1 MAFLA
6 FGYDGSIRID
16 THINSTGFL
25 RGIDEI
31 NRGFDGMNT
40 SLKKLGGM
48 IATVFGAAA
57 IIKFGSDSIE
67 AASDLSDAWMGLV
80 SIVEGQ
86 GKSFSKAKSFINAYI
101 SDGLVPLENAVTAYK
116 NLAARGYSTDQ
127 IEQTLTR
134 LKDAAAFGRQSSY
147 TLGEAISTA
156 TEGLKNENSILVD
169 NAGVTKNVAKMWDEY
184 AKSIGTTAKNL
195 TQQQKIQ
202 AEVNGIME
210 ETSFQVGDAAKL
222 AGTYSGQLAML
233 SFNYQKLKVAVGEA
247 LIPIAQA
254 VLPGIDAIISALTK
268 LANMFAKVTAML
280 FGKSTKVVAT
290 GNKQMAQTA
299 GAAAKANDN
308 LAKSLGGAGSA
319 AKKAAEEAETAVA
332 AFDEFNILSFPDKS
346 GGSGSGSGGA
356 GDGFDPSIPD
366 VDDAIG
372 DYEAVQEEFETLADL
387 FVKMLED
394 MLAAMPKFKQALL
407 DFADAF
413 NDFNQKLYDA
423 FKDPRILPLVEEL
436 GRQLADA
443 LNALVNA
450 IDWNLW
456 GRTLGAGLNLG
467 LQFLTEF
474 LYNFDWINLGR
485 KLADFINGL
494 ASEIDWY
501 DFGRLL
507 WAGFKIALETL
518 GGFLVGLD
526 MPLLAQAASNIVKG
540 FFDEMKNT
548 IERIPWEQI
557 GMQIAKFLNNIDW
570 VGIIKSIGKALG
582 SMVDAAVELVSG
594 FIKTAD
600 TGSIVAAILALGLA
614 ALNASK
620 GKLKTLFEKVS
631 IPVGLVL
638 VADSIQ
644 DILFGNGLTWKNIL
658 EGAAGGALAG
668 AGLGANLASKLGLT
682 WVQGVLGG
690 AVIGLGVS
698 LLIESIADIIADGLN
713 IGNSILGA
721 IGGAIAG
728 AAAGFLYM
736 GGSGGAILGA
746 SIGVGISL
754 VIESIT
760 DVAVKGLNLSNGVVG
775 LIGGAL
781 AGAGIGFYLGGPLGA
796 AIGATIGA
804 GVSIAIEGIVAQLT
818 GGIDILGAIMTV
830 LGTALAGAGIGFA
843 VGGIPGAIAGAVI
856 GLAAGVV
863 IEITGIDIAGEKAY
877 AATEDFQTMTRVIEE
892 CEDAASR
899 SSTAM
904 ETLGRNIDGLNTSLA
919 DVGAA
924 QSLVDEIYEI
934 NENANA
940 SAYELEMMAT
950 KVEILNGMGLNNLH
964 LTIDETTGRIVETK
978 EATDQLIASLQKEA
992 EAAALQQLLVQA
1004 YKDRYT
1010 AVADA
1015 ETAVKSITVAE
1026 QALAQTEKELTN
1038 TPFWDV
1044 KRRAELTAQEE
1055 KQTEALQAAT
1065 EARNESVAAY
1075 DQLNG
1080 AIDTYSVALT
1090 DLDTKE
1096 ADVGVELEKRMD
1108 SVRSTVEGVANDMPG
1123 YGRNIGDGLEQG
1135 MSEGISEN
1143 ETKSI
1148 FERIG
1153 DWFKNLFGIHSPSTV
1168 FKEFGENLVAGLI
1181 NGIKETWDGVLEFF
1195 KTGVDA
1201 IKEFFSG
1208 AWEDVKSKTSDAW
1221 NAIKETVSGI
1231 WDGIKEKAGTVF
1243 DGIKETI
1250 GTAWDGLKEKTSAV
1264 WDEIKTT
1271 LGTLWDGLK
1280 EKVGTIFD
1288 GIKEKISTIWDNI
1301 KEKTS
1306 TIWDNIKT
1314 TLSTAW
1320 DNLKTAATEKFENIK
1335 TAISTAWDNVKA
1347 KTTEIW
1353 NSIKTT
1359 LSTLWNELKTTVTTV
1374 FTEIKNKVVEVWTT
1388 IKNEAVSK
1396 WNEIKSAISEKIE
1409 NIKTA
1414 VSEGFAKVKDTIT
1427 GKVTEAIDALKN
1439 KDWASVGRG
1448 IVDGIANGLNGIFD
1462 KLRSWASRVWDSVSS
1477 AFDGGGKSSGSGGR
1491 RTGSRAASYSA
1502 YRMTPELPAG
1512 YSAAVLPKLANGAVI
1527 PPNRQFAAI
1536 LGDQRSGVNIE
1547 TPLKTIETALQ
1558 NVMERYAGSGDIN
1571 ITVES
1576 VLDGKVIAR
1585 NTVTHINDMTRSAGK
1600 PVLLF

>member
-1 MAFLA
+1 MA

-16 THINSTGFL
+16 THINSTGFV
-25 RGIDEI
+25 RGIGEM
-31 NRGFDGMNT
+31 NRGFGSMTN
-40 SLKKLGGM
+40 SLTKIGKL
-48 IATVFGAAA
+48 IATAFGAAA
-57 IIKFGSDSIE
+57 IIKFGKDSID
-67 AASDLSDAWMGLV
+67 AASNLSNAWMGLG

-86 GKSFSKAKSFINAYI
+86 GKSFSKAKGFINDYI

-116 NLAARGYSTDQ
+116 NLAARGYSTEQ

-169 NAGVTKNVAKMWDEY
+169 NAGVTKNVAKMWDDY
-184 AKSIGTTAKNL
+184 AKSIGTTANNL

-210 ETSFQVGDAAKL
+210 ETKFQIGDAAKL
-222 AGTYSGQLAML
+222 AGTYSGQVAML
-233 SFNYQKLKVAVGEA
+233 SFNFQQLKVAVGEA

-254 VLPGIDAIISALTK
+254 VLPGINAIISALTK

-280 FGKSTKVVAT
+280 FGKSTKVVST
-290 GNKQMAQTA
+290 GNAQMAKTA
-299 GAAAKANDN
+299 NSAAKANDK
-308 LAKSLGGAGSA
+308 LADSLGGAGSA

-346 GGSGSGSGGA
+346 SSGGSGGGA
-356 GDGFDPSIPD
+356 GGGFDPSIPD
-366 VDDAIG
+366 VDDTID

-413 NDFNQKLYDA
+413 NEFNQKLYDA

-443 LNALVNA
+443 LNSLVNA

-494 ASEIDWY
+494 AKEIDWY

-507 WAGFKIALETL
+507 WAGWKIALETL
-518 GGFLVGLD
+518 AGFIVGLD
-526 MPLLAQAASNIVKG
+526 MPVLAKAASDTIKG
-540 FFDEMKNT
+540 FFDEMKKT

-570 VGIIKSIGKALG
+570 IGIIKSIGKAIG
-582 SMVDAAVELVSG
+582 SMVDAAVELIAG
-594 FIKTAD
+594 FFKTAD
-600 TGSIVAAILALGLA
+600 PSSIVAAIVALGLA
-614 ALNASK
+614 ALKASK
-620 GKLKTLFEKVS
+620 GKLKTLFEKVTVP
-631 IPVGLVL
+631 IGLIL
-638 VADSIQ
+638 LADSIQ
-644 DILFGNGLTWKNIL
+644 DILLSSGLTLKNIL

-668 AGLGANLASKLGLT
+668 AGLGAKLASKLGLT
-682 WVQGVLGG
+682 WAQGMLGG
-690 AVIGLGVS
+690 AIIGIGLS
-698 LLIESIADIIADGLN
+698 LLLESISDIIVKGLN
-713 IGNSILGA
+713 AGNGLLGA

-728 AAAGFLYM
+728 AVPGFLYL
-736 GGSGGAILGA
+736 GGTGGAILGA
-746 SIGVGISL
+746 SIGVGLSL
-754 VIESIT
+754 LIESIT
-760 DVAVKGLNLSNGVVG
+760 DIAVKGLNLANGVVG

-843 VGGIPGAIAGAVI
+843 VGNIPGAIAGAVI

-863 IEITGIDIAGEKAY
+863 IEITGIDISGEKAY

-892 CEDAASR
+892 CEAAASR

-904 ETLGRNIDGLNTSLA
+904 ETLGRNIDGLNTSFA

-940 SAYELEMMAT
+940 SAYELEMMKT
-950 KVEILNGMGLNNLH
+950 KVELLNSMGLNNLH
-964 LTIDETTGRIVETK
+964 LTIDETTGRINETK
-978 EATDQLIASLQKEA
+978 EATDRLIASLQKEA
-992 EAAALQQLLVQA
+992 ETAALQQLLVQA

-1015 ETAVKSITVAE
+1015 ETAVKNITVAE

-1044 KRRAELTAQEE
+1044 KKRAELTAQEE
-1055 KQTEALQAAT
+1055 KQAEALQAAV

-1075 DQLNG
+1075 DQLSG
-1080 AIDTYSVALT
+1080 AIDTYSTALT
-1090 DLDTKE
+1090 DLNGQE
-1096 ADVGVELEKRMD
+1096 ANVGVELEKRMD
-1108 SVRSTVEGVANDMPG
+1108 SVRGTVEGVANDMPG
-1123 YGRNIGDGLEQG
+1123 YGRDIGEGLNKG
-1135 MSEGISEN
+1135 MSESISET
-1143 ETKSI
+1143 ETKGI
-1148 FERIG
+1148 FGKIG
-1153 DWFKNLFGIHSPSTV
+1153 DWFKNLFGIHSPSKV
-1168 FKEFGENLVAGLI
+1168 FMEFGENLVAGLI
-1181 NGIKETWDGVLEFF
+1181 QGIKDAWDGILDIFS
-1195 KTGVDA
+1195 TGVDA
-1201 IKEFFSG
+1201 IKNFFSG
-1208 AWEDVKSKTSDAW
+1208 AWEDVKGKTSDAW

-1231 WDGIKEKAGTVF
+1231 WDSIKEKAGAIF
-1243 DGIKETI
+1243 DEIKEKI
-1250 GTAWDGLKEKTSAV
+1250 GAAWDGLKEKTSAV
-1264 WDEIKTT
+1264 WE
-1271 LGTLWDGLK
+1271 
-1280 EKVGTIFD
+1280 
-1288 GIKEKISTIWDNI
+1288 
-1301 KEKTS
+1301 
-1306 TIWDNIKT
+1306 NIKT
-1314 TLSTAW
+1314 TLSETWDKLKTVAAEKFENIKTAISTAWDNIKSKTTEVWNNIKTALSDVW

-1335 TAISTAWDNVKA
+1335 TAISTAWENVKT

-1353 NSIKTT
+1353 NNIKTT
-1359 LSTLWNELKTTVTTV
+1359 LTTLWNELKTTVATV

-1388 IKNEAVSK
+1388 IKNEAVEK
-1396 WNEIKSAISEKIE
+1396 WNEIKSTISEKIE

-1414 VSEGFAKVKDTIT
+1414 VSEGFAKVKETIT
-1427 GKVTEAIDALKN
+1427 GKVTEAIDSLKN
-1439 KDWASVGRG
+1439 KDWASVGRS
-1448 IVDGIANGLNGIFD
+1448 IVDGIFNGLHGIFD
-1462 KLRSWASRVWDSVSS
+1462 KLTRWAKDVWNSISS
-1477 AFDGGGKSSGSGGR
+1477 AFDGGSRSSSGGSGR
-1491 RTGSRAASYSA
+1491 RSGSRAASYSS
-1502 YRMTPELPAG
+1502 YRMAAEPA
-1512 YSAAVLPKLANGAVI
+1512 YASVQLPKLANGAVI
-1527 PPNRQFAAI
+1527 PPNQQFMAI
-1536 LGDQRSGVNIE
+1536 LGDQRRGINVE
-1547 TPLKTIETALQ
+1547 TPLSTIKQALAETMQ
-1558 NVMERYAGSGDIN
+1558 EMGSAGGDIVIN
-1571 ITVES
+1571 LTNEMDGTV
-1576 VLDGKVIAR
+1576 LTRKVIRIA
-1585 NTVTHINDMTRSAGK
+1585 NDMTRSAGK

>member
-548 IERIPWEQI
+548 IERIQWGEI
-557 GMQIAKFLNNIDW
+557 GTQIATFLNNVDWYGSITSVLSAISSAFNALRDLVRNFVDTMDWSGIAKQIYTAINDSMGKIDW
-570 VGIIKSIGKALG
+570 HGLGQALGDLFVNAFNFLREIIAGIDWFKIGQDIAEFLSGIDFKEVAEAIYNLLCAAFDAAIELLAGFISKADNNVLIGAFALLFGPKILSSLSIYIKDFAKSIFDSLKSALATVFAGKDLMDASGLVG
-582 SMVDAAVELVSG
+582 KLAQVFAIAKSSAYSFSEAMQMVFG
-594 FIKTAD
+594 P
-600 TGSIVAAILALGLA
+600 GSIVAG
-614 ALNASK
+614 
-620 GKLKTLFEKVS
+620 
-631 IPVGLVL
+631 
-638 VADSIQ
+638 
-644 DILFGNGLTWKNIL
+644 
-658 EGAAGGALAG
+658 
-668 AGLGANLASKLGLT
+668 
-682 WVQGVLGG
+682 
-690 AVIGLGVS
+690 
-698 LLIESIADIIADGLN
+698 
-713 IGNSILGA
+713 
-721 IGGAIAG
+721 IAG
-728 AAAGFLYM
+728 VV
-736 GGSGGAILGA
+736 GGAILAVTNFISMLKDGFSWVKEALMLLGTAITAVGA
-746 SIGVGISL
+746 IILGAPAAVTAVVAGIVAAVSTL
-754 VIESIT
+754 V
-760 DVAVKGLNLSNGVVG
+760 VAVKDVYDGMK
-775 LIGGAL
+775 
-781 AGAGIGFYLGGPLGA
+781 
-796 AIGATIGA
+796 
-804 GVSIAIEGIVAQLT
+804 E
-818 GGIDILGAIMTV
+818 
-830 LGTALAGAGIGFA
+830 
-843 VGGIPGAIAGAVI
+843 
-856 GLAAGVV
+856 
-863 IEITGIDIAGEKAY
+863 AGEEAY
-877 AATEDFQTMTRVIEE
+877 AASEDFQTMERIIDE
-892 CEDAASR
+892 CGEASSR

-904 ETLGRNIDGLNTSLA
+904 QTLEKNVDGLNTSLA

-950 KVEILNGMGLNNLH
+950 KVEILNSMGLNKLH

-992 EAAALQQLLVQA
+992 ETAALQQMLVQA

-1015 ETAVKSITVAE
+1015 ETAAKSITVAE

-1044 KRRAELTAQEE
+1044 KKRAELTAQEE
-1055 KQTEALQAAT
+1055 KQTEALQAAV
-1065 EARNESVAAY
+1065 EARDESVAAY
-1075 DQLNG
+1075 EQLNG

-1108 SVRSTVEGVANDMPG
+1108 FVRSTVEGVANDMPG
-1123 YGRNIGDGLEQG
+1123 YGRNIGEGLNQG
-1135 MSEGISEN
+1135 MSESISET
-1143 ETKSI
+1143 ETKGI
-1148 FERIG
+1148 FGKIK
-1153 DWFKNLFGIHSPSTV
+1153 DWVEGLFDMHSPSKV
-1168 FKEFGENLVAGLI
+1168 FEGYGQNLVAGLI

-1250 GTAWDGLKEKTSAV
+1250 GAAWDGLKEKTSAV

-1271 LGTLWDGLK
+1271 LGALWDGLK

-1414 VSEGFAKVKDTIT
+1414 VSEGFAKVKDIIT

>member
-1 MAFLA
+1 MA

-25 RGIDEI
+25 RGIGEI

-57 IIKFGSDSIE
+57 IIKFGSDSIK
-67 AASDLSDAWMGLV
+67 AASDLSNAWMGLG

-86 GKSFSKAKSFINAYI
+86 GKSFSRAKSFINDYI

-116 NLAARGYSTDQ
+116 NLAARWYSTEE
-127 IEQTLTR
+127 IEKVMIA
-134 LKDAAAFGRQSSY
+134 LKDSAAFSRQSAYSM
-147 TLGEAISTA
+147 GEAIQSS

-169 NAGVTKNVAKMWDEY
+169 NAGVTKNVYKMWEDY
-184 AKSIGTTAKNL
+184 AKSIGTTVNKL
-195 TQQQKIQ
+195 TKQQKIQ
-202 AEVNGIME
+202 AEVNGILE
-210 ETSFQVGDAAKL
+210 ETKFQVGDAAKL
-222 AGTYSGQLAML
+222 AGTYSGQVAML
-233 SFNYQKLKVAVGEA
+233 SFNFQQLKVAVGEA

-254 VLPGIDAIISALTK
+254 ILPSINAIIAALVK
-268 LANMFAKVTAML
+268 LANMFAKVTALL

-290 GNKQMAQTA
+290 GQKEIAST
-299 GAAAKANDN
+299 GAAAAGSADK
-308 LAKSLGGAGSA
+308 LADSLGKTGSA
-319 AKKAAEEAETAVA
+319 AKKAGEEMETALA
-332 AFDEFNILSFPDKS
+332 PFDEFNILAFSASKNA
-346 GGSGSGSGGA
+346 GGSGGGGGA
-356 GDGFDPSIPD
+356 GGEFDPGIPD
-366 VDDAIG
+366 VDDTID

-394 MLAAMPKFKQALL
+394 MLKAMPRFKQALL

-413 NDFNQKLYDA
+413 NEMNQKLYDA
-423 FKDPRILPLVEEL
+423 FKDPRLLPLVEEL

-518 GGFLVGLD
+518 AGFIVGLD
-526 MPLLAQAASNIVKG
+526 MPLLAKAASDTIKG

-668 AGLGANLASKLGLT
+668 AGLGAKLASKLGLT

-760 DVAVKGLNLSNGVVG
+760 DIAVKGINLANGVVG

-830 LGTALAGAGIGFA
+830 LGTAIAGAGLGFA
-843 VGGIPGAIAGAVI
+843 LGGIPGAVGGFVI
-856 GLAAGVV
+856 GLFAGIK
-863 IEITGIDIAGEKAY
+863 IELTGIDIAGEKAY
-877 AATEDFQTMTRVIEE
+877 AATEDFQTMTRVIDE
-892 CEDAASR
+892 CEAAASR
-899 SSTAM
+899 SSTAIQ
-904 ETLGRNIDGLNTSLA
+904 TLGDRIGGLSTSMA
-919 DVGAA
+919 DIGAA
-924 QSLVDEIYEI
+924 QSLADEIYEI
-934 NENANA
+934 NDNANA
-940 SAYELEMMAT
+940 SAYELELMAT
-950 KVEILNGMGLNNLH
+950 KVELLNSMGLNGLH
-964 LTIDETTGRIVETK
+964 LTIDETTGRIVQTK

-992 EAAALQQLLVQA
+992 ETAALQQMLVQA

-1015 ETAVKSITVAE
+1015 EKAVKNMTVAE

-1038 TPFWDV
+1038 TPFWDL
-1044 KRRAELTAQEE
+1044 KKRAELTAQEE

-1065 EARNESVAAY
+1065 EARNKSIEAY
-1075 DQLNG
+1075 NQLNG
-1080 AIDTYSVALT
+1080 AINTYSDAITGLK
-1090 DLDTKE
+1090 DYE
-1096 ADVGVELEKRMD
+1096 ADVGLTLEERMG
-1108 SVRSTVEGVANDMPG
+1108 SVIETVEGVANDMPE
-1123 YGRNIGDGLEQG
+1123 YGRNISEGLQNGISDGLDEKK
-1135 MSEGISEN
+1135 
-1143 ETKSI
+1143 TKDT
-1148 FERIG
+1148 FLKLPE
-1153 DWFKNLFGIHSPSTV
+1153 WVQTLFDMHSPSRL
-1168 FKEFGENLVAGLI
+1168 FYGFGENIVAGLL
-1181 NGIKETWDGVLEFF
+1181 NGIKETWNGILEFF
-1195 KTGVDA
+1195 TTGVDA
-1201 IKEFFSG
+1201 IKAKAQEKFEEVRQKVSE
-1208 AWEDVKSKTSDAW
+1208 AWQNISSDIPQKWGEIKSTLGDFWTKISETAREKFEDVRKKVVEAWANVKSDAADKW
-1221 NAIKETVSGI
+1221 EEIKSTLKESWSKIADTTKEKFEDIRQKVSQAWANIKSDAPGKWSEIKETLAESWRI
-1231 WDGIKEKAGTVF
+1231 IH
-1243 DGIKETI
+1243 ET
-1250 GTAWDGLKEKTSAV
+1250 AQ
-1264 WDEIKTT
+1264 
-1271 LGTLWDGLK
+1271 
-1280 EKVGTIFD
+1280 
-1288 GIKEKISTIWDNI
+1288 
-1301 KEKTS
+1301 
-1306 TIWDNIKT
+1306 
-1314 TLSTAW
+1314 
-1320 DNLKTAATEKFENIK
+1320 EKFENIRQK
-1335 TAISTAWDNVKA
+1335 VSEAWQN
-1347 KTTEIW
+1347 
-1353 NSIKTT
+1353 IK
-1359 LSTLWNELKTTVTTV
+1359 SD
-1374 FTEIKNKVVEVWTT
+1374 
-1388 IKNEAVSK
+1388 SPGK
-1396 WNEIKSAISEKIE
+1396 WNEILSTLVSAWE
-1409 NIKTA
+1409 NIKARA
-1414 VSEGFAKVKDTIT
+1414 VEKFGDIKESIFNKLNE
-1427 GKVTEAIDALKN
+1427 LKN

-1477 AFDGGGKSSGSGGR
+1477 AFDGGGRSSGSSR
-1491 RTGSRAASYSA
+1491 RSSSRRSSSRTVSYSD
-1502 YRMTPELPAG
+1502 YRLTPAAMTG
-1512 YSAAVLPKLANGAVI
+1512 YSVRPLPKLANGAVI
-1527 PPNRQFAAI
+1527 PPNQQFMAI
-1536 LGDQRSGVNIE
+1536 LGDQRSGTNIE
-1547 TPLKTIETALQ
+1547 APLGTIEKALQ
-1558 NVMERYAGSGDIN
+1558 NVLDRNGGMGNGGGPLEIKLMVDKK
-1571 ITVES
+1571 
-1576 VLDGKVIAR
+1576 VLAR
-1585 NTVTHINDMTRSAGK
+1585 VVVPEINDMTRSAGK
-1600 PVLLF
+1600 PVLLM

>member
-1 MAFLA
+1 MA

-25 RGIDEI
+25 RGIGDI

-57 IIKFGSDSIE
+57 IIKFGRDSIK
-67 AASDLSDAWMGLV
+67 AASDLSNAWLGLG
-80 SIVEGQ
+80 SIIEGQ
-86 GKSFSKAKSFINAYI
+86 GKSFSRAKSFINDYI
-101 SDGLVPLENAVTAYK
+101 ADGLVPLENAVTAYK
-116 NLAARGYSTDQ
+116 NLAARGYSTEE
-127 IEQTLTR
+127 IEKVMIA
-134 LKDAAAFGRQSSY
+134 LKDSAAFSRQSAYSM
-147 TLGEAISTA
+147 GEAIQSA
-156 TEGLKNENSILVD
+156 AEGLKNENSILVD
-169 NAGVTKNVAKMWDEY
+169 NAGVTKNVYKMWEDY
-184 AKSIGTTAKNL
+184 AKSIGTTVNKL

-202 AEVNGIME
+202 AEVNGILE
-210 ETSFQVGDAAKL
+210 ETKFQVGDAAKL

-233 SFNYQKLKVAVGEA
+233 SFNFQQLKVAVGEA

-254 VLPGIDAIISALTK
+254 VLPSINAIIAALVK
-268 LANMFAKVTAML
+268 LANMFAKVTALL

-290 GNKQMAQTA
+290 GQKEIAST
-299 GAAAKANDN
+299 GAAAAGSADK
-308 LAKSLGGAGSA
+308 LADSLGKTGSA
-319 AKKAAEEAETAVA
+319 AKKAGEEMETALA
-332 AFDEFNILSFPDKS
+332 PFDEFNILAFSASKNA
-346 GGSGSGSGGA
+346 GGSGGGGGA
-356 GDGFDPSIPD
+356 GGEFDPGIPD
-366 VDDAIG
+366 VDDTID

-394 MLAAMPKFKQALL
+394 MLKAMPRFKQALL

-413 NDFNQKLYDA
+413 NEMNQKLYDA

-474 LYNFDWINLGR
+474 LYNFDWMNLGR

-518 GGFLVGLD
+518 AGFIVGLD
-526 MPLLAQAASNIVKG
+526 MPLLAKAASDTIKG

-548 IERIPWEQI
+548 IDRIPWEQI

-570 VGIIKSIGKALG
+570 IGIIKSIGKALG

-600 TGSIVAAILALGLA
+600 TGSIVAACVALGLA

-620 GKLKTLFEKVS
+620 WKLKTLFEKVS

-658 EGAAGGALAG
+658 EGAVGGALAG
-668 AGLGANLASKLGLT
+668 AGLGAKLASKLGLT

-728 AAAGFLYM
+728 AAAGFLFL
-736 GGSGGAILGA
+736 GGPHGAILGA
-746 SIGVGISL
+746 TIGLGVSL

-760 DVAVKGLNLSNGVVG
+760 DIIANGSNFGNNLLGA
-775 LIGGAL
+775 IAGAL
-781 AGAGIGFYLGGPLGA
+781 VGAVSWFSLGFPGGSLLGA
-796 AIGATIGA
+796 VIGLGITL
-804 GVSIAIEGIVAQLT
+804 SIEGIIAQIT
-818 GGIDILGAIMTV
+818 GGFNIMDAIKTV

-843 VGGIPGAIAGAVI
+843 IGSVPGALAGAVI
-856 GLAAGVV
+856 GLTAG
-863 IEITGIDIAGEKAY
+863 IALEITGIDIAGEKAY
-877 AATEDFQTMTRVIEE
+877 AATEDFQTMTRVIDE
-892 CEDAASR
+892 CEAAASR
-899 SSTAM
+899 SSTAIQ
-904 ETLGRNIDGLNTSLA
+904 TLGDRIGGLSTSMA
-919 DVGAA
+919 DIGAA
-924 QSLVDEIYEI
+924 QSLADEIYEI
-934 NENANA
+934 NDNANA
-940 SAYELEMMAT
+940 SAYELELMAT
-950 KVEILNGMGLNNLH
+950 KVELLNSMGLNGLH
-964 LTIDETTGRIVETK
+964 LTIDETTGRIVQTK

-992 EAAALQQLLVQA
+992 ETAALQQMLVQA

-1015 ETAVKSITVAE
+1015 EKAVKNMTVAE

-1038 TPFWDV
+1038 TPFWDL
-1044 KRRAELTAQEE
+1044 KKRAELTAQEE

-1065 EARNESVAAY
+1065 EARNKSIEAY
-1075 DQLNG
+1075 DQLNS
-1080 AIDTYSVALT
+1080 AIDTYSGAITGLK
-1090 DLDTKE
+1090 DYE
-1096 ADVGVELEKRMD
+1096 ADVGLTLEERMGSIVE
-1108 SVRSTVEGVANDMPG
+1108 TVEGVANDMPG
-1123 YGRNIGDGLEQG
+1123 YGRNISEGLQNGISDGLDEKK
-1135 MSEGISEN
+1135 
-1143 ETKSI
+1143 TKDT
-1148 FERIG
+1148 FLKLPE
-1153 DWFKNLFGIHSPSTV
+1153 WVQTLFDMHSPSRL
-1168 FKEFGENLVAGLI
+1168 FYGFGENIVAGLL
-1181 NGIKETWDGVLEFF
+1181 NGIKETWNGILEFF
-1195 KTGVDA
+1195 SGGVEK

-1208 AWEDVKSKTSDAW
+1208 AWDSVKEKTSESW
-1221 NAIKETVSGI
+1221 NSIKETVSGI
-1231 WDGIKEKAGTVF
+1231 WESIQERAGEIFENIKEKIV
-1243 DGIKETI
+1243 
-1250 GTAWDGLKEKTSAV
+1250 TAWEGLKEKTSAA
-1264 WDEIKTT
+1264 WEGIKTT
-1271 LGTLWDGLK
+1271 LTTLWDSLK
-1280 EKVGTIFD
+1280 TKVTEVFD
-1288 GIKEKISTIWDNI
+1288 GIKEKVSTIWDNI

-1306 TIWDNIKT
+1306 TIWESIKS
-1314 TLSTAW
+1314 TLTTAW
-1320 DNLKTAATEKFENIK
+1320 ENLKTAAKEKFENIK
-1335 TAISTAWDNVKA
+1335 TAIATAWENVKA

-1353 NSIKTT
+1353 NNIKTT
-1359 LSTLWNELKTTVTTV
+1359 LSTLWNELKTNVTTI
-1374 FTEIKNKVVEVWTT
+1374 FTEIKNKVVEVWTN

-1396 WNEIKSAISEKIE
+1396 WTEIKSTISEKIS
-1409 NIKTA
+1409 NIKET
-1414 VSEGFAKVKDTIT
+1414 VTDGFTRVKETIT

-1477 AFDGGGKSSGSGGR
+1477 AFDGGGRSSGSSR
-1491 RTGSRAASYSA
+1491 RSSSRTVSYSD
-1502 YRMTPELPAG
+1502 YRLTPAAMTG
-1512 YSAAVLPKLANGAVI
+1512 YSVRPLPKLANGAVI
-1527 PPNRQFAAI
+1527 PPNQQFMAI
-1536 LGDQRSGVNIE
+1536 LGDQRSGTNIE
-1547 TPLKTIETALQ
+1547 APLGTIEKALQ
-1558 NVMERYAGSGDIN
+1558 NVLDRNGGMGNGGGPLEIKLMVDKK
-1571 ITVES
+1571 
-1576 VLDGKVIAR
+1576 VLAR
-1585 NTVTHINDMTRSAGK
+1585 VVVPEINDMTRSAGK
-1600 PVLLF
+1600 PVLLM